1 MANTHNNIHTLL
13 QEETIDTPGP
23 EDKYNEIVKNSVD
36 EEASNPSPENILKAR
51 LLILEEQIQK
61 LTEDNLAVKQDL
73 IDMTQK
79 YWQEKDQDLILTM
92 AAETERDRAL
102 QDRDN
107 LTEERDKIAEERDTL
122 KIDMNIFRTGYQAM
136 EKERAQYFVRL
147 RGAQE
152 DRDVYQHKADK
163 YKKAYIDMEQQRN
176 QFRRLSQEVARELED
191 AKRHC
196 GEELFERPP
205 PYPLTQQQLDRDDV
219 PPFFIC
225 PITQCVIQDPLVDR
239 EGNTFERNAII
250 TSLRHKLT
258 SPITRTTLY
267 PSTGYLSPNRTLQ
280 LSISRW
286 FEEH

>member
-1 MANTHNNIHTLL
+1 MSNTHNNITTLL
-13 QEETIDTPGP
+13 QEETTYTPDW
-23 EDKYNEIVKNSVD
+23 EDKYNEIVKISVD
-36 EEASNPSPENILKAR
+36 EARKAFPENILKAR

-79 YWQEKDQDLILTM
+79 YWQEKDQDLIQTM

-102 QDRDN
+102 HDHDK
-107 LTEERDKIAEERDTL
+107 LTEERDKIAEELDTL

-136 EKERAQYFVRL
+136 EKERAQYFERM
-147 RGAQE
+147 RGSQE
-152 DRDVYQHKADK
+152 DRDVYRNKADK
-163 YKKAYIDMEQQRN
+163 YKKAYQDMLSQRD
-176 QFRRLSQEVARELED
+176 QFHRLSQEVTRELDD

-205 PYPLTQQQLDRDDV
+205 PHPLTQLQLERDDV

-250 TSLRHKLT
+250 TSLRHKLS

-280 LSISRW
+280 LSISKW
-286 FEEH
+286 FQEH